1 MGSIVRTIGVDQAR
15 GGNYM
20 TSNQKKEERK
30 LPIAKNE
37 QVEFSS
43 EAADVDD
50 IEAVIRADE
59 ADNRQEN
66 S

>member
-1 MGSIVRTIGVDQAR
+1 
-15 GGNYM
+15 M
-20 TSNQKKEERK
+20 TSNQEKEERK

-43 EAADVDD
+43 EAADADD
-50 IEAVIRADE
+50 LEAVIRAEE

>member
-1 MGSIVRTIGVDQAR
+1 MK
-15 GGNYM
+15 
-20 TSNQKKEERK
+20 SNQKNEERK

-50 IEAVIRADE
+50 IEAVIRAEE

>member
-1 MGSIVRTIGVDQAR
+1 
-15 GGNYM
+15 M
-20 TSNQKKEERK
+20 TPSEEKEKRK

-43 EAADVDD
+43 EMADVDD
-50 IEAVIRADE
+50 IEAVIRAEE

-66 S
+66 SQEGS

>member
-1 MGSIVRTIGVDQAR
+1 
-15 GGNYM
+15 M
-20 TSNQKKEERK
+20 TPNQKKEERK
-30 LPIAKNE
+30 LPVAKNE

-50 IEAVIRADE
+50 IEAVIRAE
-59 ADNRQEN
+59 KADNRQEN

>member
-1 MGSIVRTIGVDQAR
+1 
-15 GGNYM
+15 M
-20 TSNQKKEERK
+20 TPNQEKEERE

-43 EAADVDD
+43 EVADADD
-50 IEAVIRADE
+50 IEAVIRAEE

>member
-1 MGSIVRTIGVDQAR
+1 
-15 GGNYM
+15 M